1 MKTKLEKDA
10 IMYTYLESFEHG
22 YCSGDFSNVFP
33 CLAED
38 CIMES
43 QWVLTPHKGYRDVV
57 DYLTEKG
64 EALKRSGAFPSCA
77 IVELV
82 GDMNP
87 IKDADFHVNGEKT
100 HGSFGL
106 LYNSGE
112 LCLLME
118 QAIDDKIEGVMLRI
132 KLTDD
137 HKIARVD
144 LCDPE
149 LFQYR
154 DFYTFVTFIPSL
166 GDESNNVSEGK
177 MRVSE
182 PYYSEFYL
190 FLGMVGE
197 DFDEYED
204 MNIPMEK
211 WIAFLEKWKRF
222 YSFKTFDEAFEDA
235 CGIDYSNFT
244 AENRVALRRLSNAGD
259 DIWANRHN
267 NPTMLY
273 ALIEWTEKY
282 SKICDTVNS
291 YGF

>member
-1 MKTKLEKDA
+1 MKTKLEKDT
-10 IMYTYLESFEHG
+10 IMYTYLEAFEKG
-22 YCSGDFSNVFP
+22 YSSGDFSEVFP
-33 CLAED
+33 YLAED
-38 CIMES
+38 CVMES
-43 QWVLTPHKGYRDVV
+43 QWVLTPNEGYQVVV
-57 DYLTEKG
+57 DYLTGKG
-64 EALKRSGAFPSCA
+64 ETLKRTGSFPSCS

-82 GDMNP
+82 GDMNL
-87 IKDADFHVNGEKT
+87 IKDANFHVNGEKT

-118 QAIDDKIEGVMLRI
+118 QTIDDKTNGVMLRI
-132 KLTDD
+132 KLTNDY
-137 HKIARVD
+137 KIARID

-154 DFYTFVTFIPSL
+154 DFFFFVCFYPANGENEL
-166 GDESNNVSEGK
+166 EEGK

-182 PYYSEFYL
+182 PYYPEFYL

-197 DFDEYED
+197 DFDEYYD

-211 WIAFLEKWKRF
+211 WQAFLEKWKRF
-222 YSFKTFDEAFEDA
+222 YSFKTYDEAFEDA
-235 CGIDYSNFT
+235 CGIDYKAFT
-244 AENRVALRRLSNAGD
+244 VEDKEALRRLSNMGD
-259 DIWANRHN
+259 EVWANRLK
-267 NPTMLY
+267 NPTMLH

-282 SKICDTVNS
+282 SKICDTVNG

>member
-1 MKTKLEKDA
+1 MKTKLEKDT
-10 IMYTYLESFEHG
+10 IMYTYLEAFEKG
-22 YCSGDFSNVFP
+22 YSSGDFSEVFP
-33 CLAED
+33 YLAED
-38 CIMES
+38 CVMES
-43 QWVLTPHKGYRDVV
+43 QWVLTPNEGYQAVV
-57 DYLTEKG
+57 DYLTGKG
-64 EALKRSGAFPSCA
+64 ETLKRTGSFPSCS

-82 GDMNP
+82 GGMNP
-87 IKDADFHVNGEKT
+87 IKDVDFHVNGEKK

-118 QAIDDKIEGVMLRI
+118 QNIDDKTNGVMLCI

-137 HKIARVD
+137 YKIARVD
-144 LCDPE
+144 LCNPE

-154 DFYTFVTFIPSL
+154 DFYTFVTFVPSL

-197 DFDEYED
+197 DFDEYD
-204 MNIPMEK
+204 DLHIPMEK

-235 CGIDYSNFT
+235 CGIDYNNFT
-244 AENRVALRRLSNAGD
+244 AENQAALRRLSNVGD
-259 DIWANRHN
+259 DIWANRHK

-282 SKICDTVNS
+282 SKTCDTVNG

>member
-10 IMYTYLESFEHG
+10 IMYTYLEAFEKG
-22 YCSGDFSNVFP
+22 YCSGDFSSVFP
-33 CLAED
+33 YLAED
-38 CIMES
+38 CVMES
-43 QWVLTPHKGYRDVV
+43 QWVLKPNEGYQSVV
-57 DYLTEKG
+57 DYLTGKG
-64 EALKRSGAFPSCA
+64 ETLTRTGSFPSCS

-82 GDMNP
+82 GGMNL

-118 QAIDDKIEGVMLRI
+118 QIIDDKTNGVMLRI

-137 HKIARVD
+137 YKIARVD
-144 LCDPE
+144 LCDPG

-154 DFYTFVTFIPSL
+154 DFYTFVSFYPANGENEL
-166 GDESNNVSEGK
+166 EEGR

-182 PYYSEFYL
+182 PYYPELYL

-197 DFDEYED
+197 DFDEYDD
-204 MNIPMEK
+204 MNIPMDK
-211 WIAFLEKWKRF
+211 WIAFLEKWKSF
-222 YSFKTFDEAFEDA
+222 YSFKTFDEAFENA
-235 CGIDYSNFT
+235 CGIDYDNFT
-244 AENRVALRRLSNAGD
+244 AKDEAALRRLSSMGD
-259 DIWANRHN
+259 DIWENRKK
-267 NPTMLY
+267 NPTMLHV
-273 ALIEWTEKY
+273 LIEWTEKY
-282 SKICDTVNS
+282 SKICDAVNG